1 LKVPNYRGMSAEQT
15 IQQLRQKGI
24 TKVMLPRV

>member
-1 LKVPNYRGMSAEQT
+1 MSVEQT

-24 TKVMLPRV
+24 TKVMLPRVWNKKI